1 MRVGVR
7 MRGPILGL
15 AESLEKVP
23 LPRFRNRLGRVRW
36 LLANRSEVAITVQI
50 APGRA
55 VTLAGMGNPG
65 RAGGVSESNL
75 SGCERRQQAER
86 KQSCRQRRCVDL
98 LPPHCYFSR
107 TRTLQPLWT

>member
-1 MRVGVR
+1 

-15 AESLEKVP
+15 CRDVLKSA
-23 LPRFRNRLGRVRW
+23 
-36 LLANRSEVAITVQI
+36 VAQVQEHAGPGSVVAGEQVEITITVQI
-50 APGRA
+50 TPGRA

-107 TRTLQPLWT
+107 TRTLPPLWT